1 MKTTLNNFILREK
14 NNCKLALFLLL
25 ILGLSCARMSS
36 PGGGEKDEQAPVA
49 LRSKPINYSTN
60 FNDKKII
67 VEFDEFVS
75 LKNVNQEL
83 LVSPP
88 VPEKPQIKQR
98 GKTLII
104 KINNTLKDSTTYNF
118 NFYNSIVDLNE
129 GNPLKNFQFEFS
141 TGPEFDS
148 IYLGGIMHDGFNYST
163 DAGWFVML
171 YENFNDTIPRTTLP
185 NYIAKTDKE
194 GRFFITNLKNK
205 PYYIFGLKDMNNNML
220 FDLPNE
226 NIAFIDSTFSP
237 GFIEH
242 TFVDTLSIIKSI
254 SPNLKDT
261 LFVDTLVYHKHM
273 ITTISDIRLFMFEE
287 DFIQQYFKQAYR
299 PEKQQ
304 IAFAFNEE
312 LKDSFS
318 IIPLIDSLVAHD
330 WFLKEKFDKNDSI
343 VYWIT
348 DSSLYNKDSLT
359 FQINYTMKDS
369 NQNNYIKT
377 DTLNLVFETPKQKED
392 KKKGDKKEGSRFN
405 LNFLSNSDDEEIKE
419 DTIIPPSELTFVT
432 NAKAP
437 FELNKP
443 VELIA
448 RFPIQSTDKS
458 QIQFMRIED
467 DTVKIPIKYEL
478 IQDKLNFR
486 KYFFEFEK
494 DEEESF
500 ELLIPAGTLVDIFGN
515 LNDTLNY
522 KFKTQPLN
530 YYATILMDI
539 SGVKENSIVQ
549 LLSEKEQVIEE
560 KSISTDTMLFFEYL
574 APAKYK
580 FKLFYDTNGNGKWDT
595 GNYKELKQ
603 AERVFYYP
611 YFPEILET
619 KSNLDI
625 ENSWLLYP
633 KTDNKPSEPLQK
645 STTSDD

>member
-1 MKTTLNNFILREK
+1 MKTVLNNLLNKEK
-14 NNCKLALFLLL
+14 NNSKFALFLLL
-25 ILGLSCARMSS
+25 ILVMGCARMSS

-98 GKTLII
+98 GKALII
-104 KINNTLKDSTTYNF
+104 KINNELKDSTTYNF

-148 IYLGGIMHDGFNYST
+148 IYLGGIMHDAFNYST

-242 TFVDTLSIIKSI
+242 TFVDTLSIIQSI

-261 LFVDTLVYHKHM
+261 LFVDSLVYHKHM
-273 ITTISDIRLFMFEE
+273 ITTVGDIRLFMFEE

-304 IAFAFNEE
+304 IALAFNEE

-318 IIPLIDSLVAHD
+318 IVPLAENHTNPD
-330 WFLKEKFDKNDSI
+330 WFLKEKFEKNDSA
-343 VYWIT
+343 VYWIN

-359 FQINYTMKDS
+359 FQVNYTMKDS
-369 NQNNYIKT
+369 NQNDYIKT
-377 DTLNLVFETPKQKED
+377 DTLLLVFESTSKKED

-405 LNFLSNSDDEEIKE
+405 LNFLSNSDDEETKE
-419 DTIIPPSELTFVT
+419 DTVIPPSELTFTT

-437 FELNKP
+437 FELNMP
-443 VELIA
+443 VELTA
-448 RFPIQSTDKS
+448 RFPIQSIDES
-458 QIQFMRIED
+458 QIQFVRIED
-467 DTVKIPIKYEL
+467 SLKIPVKYEL
-478 IQDKLNFR
+478 LQDKLNFR
-486 KYFFEFEK
+486 KYLFEFEK

-500 ELLIPAGTLVDIFGN
+500 ELFIPAGTLIDIYGN
-515 LNDTLNY
+515 NNDTLKY
-522 KFKTQPLN
+522 TFKTRPLN
-530 YYATILMDI
+530 YYATLLMDI

-549 LLSEKEQVIEE
+549 LLNEKEQIIQE
-560 KSISTDTMLFFEYL
+560 KAIMADSLLFFEYL

-580 FKLFYDTNGNGKWDT
+580 LKLFYDTNGNGKWDT
-595 GNYKELKQ
+595 GNYKERKQ
-603 AERVFYYP
+603 AEQVFYYP

-619 KSNLDI
+619 KSNVDI
-625 ENSWLLYP
+625 ENSWPLYP
-633 KTDNKPSEPLQK
+633 KTGKEPTEPLQK
-645 STTSDD
+645 SNTSDD